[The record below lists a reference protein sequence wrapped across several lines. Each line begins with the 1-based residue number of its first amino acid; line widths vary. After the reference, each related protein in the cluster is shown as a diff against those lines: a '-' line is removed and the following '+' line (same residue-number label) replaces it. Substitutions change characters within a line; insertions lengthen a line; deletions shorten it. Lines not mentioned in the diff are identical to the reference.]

1 MFTRFIL
8 TFLFSLIS
16 GAQASAC
23 SCAPWEGGN
32 VSDLYAGK
40 TYISV
45 WVIPTNGTVKEQDS
59 EWDRFFVSYDL
70 KVMESFN
77 QTSAKQITAISS
89 IQDGASCGLQLDLGN
104 PHFLTLARTTDGNYL
119 ISTCNPELPYQEVK
133 AFLKTGKDSYIPGI
147 YECRKKNDEIRTD
160 KGCHVW
166 KDMPYFGR
174 SGDED
179 THGYRLRFNAE
190 TKISAEPKK
199 KRRWWSFK
207 KD

>member
-1 MFTRFIL
+1 MIIRI
-8 TFLFSLIS
+8 FLSFVFALIGS
-16 GAQASAC
+16 AQASAC

-45 WVIPTNGTVKEQDS
+45 WVVPTNGTVKEQDS

-77 QTSAKQITAISS
+77 QISAKQITAISS

-174 SGDED
+174 AGRED

-190 TKISAEPKK
+190 TTINAEPKK